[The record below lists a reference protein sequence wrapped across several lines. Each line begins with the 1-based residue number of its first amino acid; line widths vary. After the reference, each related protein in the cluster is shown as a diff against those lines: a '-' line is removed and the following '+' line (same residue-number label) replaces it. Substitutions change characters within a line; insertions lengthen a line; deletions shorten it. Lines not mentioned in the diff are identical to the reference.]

1 MEKREI
7 TNTDQTVNGNKHSR
21 RDFVKKAAIGGL
33 SVGFLFNVVIEDKA
47 AYATQ
52 KVNKNSRQMKLKN
65 NRNLYNGDFGVF
77 FWNSEMWQPEGG
89 VYSAKAIHRFVDLLA
104 DSGVDTFLIN
114 PNSQVAWYPSKAI
127 PTVLDHYVRDDL
139 SIGSADVWWSTDLL
153 NPALDLKEAGVDCL
167 AEAISRCRER
177 EISPWISVRM
187 NDPHL
192 GHPYL
197 QSPLYQDGLLN
208 YERQEVRDYYFSLI
222 HEVVEEYD
230 SEGLELDWLRC
241 STCCP
246 SPASLQNVDMMTS
259 WFSDIRALTEA
270 KARRTGR
277 RFPLGMRIPGDYKR
291 MREIGIDV
299 EVLVKDGLL
308 DFICPTNFMN
318 TSWDMPHDR
327 LRAEFGKDITIYGV
341 TELMLNELMV
351 YSKEL
356 DKTTAPYVCASAPA
370 LRGNAAGKL
379 ILGADGI
386 QQYNFFVA
394 DQTRKFHKIP
404 GLRGQYDALRNIHDL
419 ESLRGK
425 SKHYSI
431 CSELRDWSGEF
442 DLPRP
447 LPVILEP
454 NRQRAFALPMCAEP
468 ADQGLE
474 LIVQVV
480 VEKKE
485 SLPEIGVRF
494 NGAAPCSDA
503 SATDELLFPNGPSG
517 HHLSKYQAYNYRFHV
532 GQIVEGW
539 NEIIVSN
546 GDNNPIKIVSLE
558 IAVKRT

>member
-1 MEKREI
+1 MGKRKITI
-7 TNTDQTVNGNKHSR
+7 TNQKVNGNKHSR
-21 RDFVKKAAIGGL
+21 RDFVKNAAIGGL
-33 SVGFLFNVVIEDKA
+33 SVGFLFNVDKV

-52 KVNKNSRQMKLKN
+52 NVNNDSHQMKLKN

-89 VYSAKAIHRFVDLLA
+89 PYSAKAIHRFVDLLA

-127 PTVLDHYVRDDL
+127 PTVLDHYVRDDP
-139 SIGSADVWWSTDLL
+139 SIGLADVWWTTDLL

-167 AEAISRCRER
+167 AEAIGRCRER
-177 EISPWISVRM
+177 EISPWISIRM

-197 QSPLYQDGLLN
+197 QSPLYQDGQLN

-222 HEVVEEYD
+222 REVVEEYD
-230 SEGLELDWLRC
+230 SEGLELDWLRS

-246 SPASLQNVDMMTS
+246 SPASQQNVDMMTA

-299 EVLVKDGLL
+299 DVLVKDGLL
-308 DFICPTNFMN
+308 DFICPTSFMH
-318 TSWDMPHDR
+318 TSWAMPHDR
-327 LRAEFGKDITIYGV
+327 LQAEFGEDITIYGV

-356 DKTTAPYVCASAPA
+356 DKTTTPCVCASAPA

-379 ILGADGI
+379 VLGADGI
-386 QQYNFFVA
+386 QQYNFFCA
-394 DQTRKFHKIP
+394 DQTRKFHNVP
-404 GLRGQYDALRNIHDL
+404 GMKGQYPALRNIHDL
-419 ESLRGK
+419 EALRGQ

-431 CSELRDWSGEF
+431 SSDLRGWSGEF
-442 DLPRP
+442 DLPTP

-454 NRQRAFALPMCAEP
+454 DGQHVFALPMCAEP
-468 ADQGLE
+468 EDQGLE
-474 LIVQVV
+474 LIVQIV

-485 SLPEIGVRF
+485 SLPVIGVRF
-494 NGAAPCSDA
+494 NASSSSLDA
-503 SATDELLFPNGPSG
+503 SVTDELLFPNGPAE
-517 HHLSKYQAYNYRFHV
+517 HHLSKYQAYNYRFDV
-532 GQIVEGW
+532 SGIVEGW
-539 NEIIVSN
+539 NECVVFNEGNESNRIVS
-546 GDNNPIKIVSLE
+546 IEL
-558 IAVKRT
+558 AVKNM